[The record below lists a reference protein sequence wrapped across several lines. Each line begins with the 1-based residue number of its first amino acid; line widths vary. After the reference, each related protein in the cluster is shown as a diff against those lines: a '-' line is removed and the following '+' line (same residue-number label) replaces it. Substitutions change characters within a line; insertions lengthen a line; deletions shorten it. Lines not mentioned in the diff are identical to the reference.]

1 MRLSKLELI
10 TLAFVISVHL
20 LAFLSSFFQFSNP
33 PKKAED
39 VLQAELIPPPQTAQP
54 EKKTPEKKSSQA
66 PLLTVAP
73 EKKPTQNTSK
83 SEPAKD
89 VPAVKNPAPE
99 PISELSPATNITQ
112 KSAAPPA
119 SNPSTTSQNVLGV
132 EGGAIALNQLI
143 MVYKPDTN
151 VFYPRFSKEIGE
163 RGIVEIRMQID
174 EGGSVTSTQVIS
186 SSGYARLDRAASEL
200 TSRIRFRPH
209 LINGVPSK
217 INAAISIKFELN
229 N

>member
-1 MRLSKLELI
+1 
-10 TLAFVISVHL
+10 
-20 LAFLSSFFQFSNP
+20 
-33 PKKAED
+33 
-39 VLQAELIPPPQTAQP
+39 
-54 EKKTPEKKSSQA
+54 
-66 PLLTVAP
+66 
-73 EKKPTQNTSK
+73 
-83 SEPAKD
+83 
-89 VPAVKNPAPE
+89 
-99 PISELSPATNITQ
+99 LSPAANTTQ

-119 SNPSTTSQNVLGV
+119 PNPSTTSQNILGV

>member
-33 PKKAED
+33 PKKAEE

-99 PISELSPATNITQ
+99 PISELSPATNTTQ
-112 KSAAPPA
+112 KSSAPPA
-119 SNPSTTSQNVLGV
+119 PTPSTTSQNVLGV
-132 EGGAIALNQLI
+132 KSGIIEINQLKI
-143 MVYKPDTN
+143 VWQPN
-151 VFYPRFSKEIGE
+151 SELFYPRRSKVLNEEGVVSVNMEIDE
-163 RGIVEIRMQID
+163 RG
-174 EGGSVTSTQVIS
+174 SVIS
-186 SSGYARLDRAASEL
+186 TNITSPSGYPSLDNAAKQL
-200 TSRIRFRPH
+200 TSFIRFEPY
-209 LINGVPSK
+209 LIGGVPSK
-217 INAAISIKFELN
+217 VNTVIVIVFKLRP
-229 N
+229 